1 MAQPTALGSAAMQ
14 PPGPL
19 KAAVFLDRD
28 GTIIEDADYL
38 VRPDQA
44 RLIPGA
50 AAALRRLND
59 LRIPVVIVT
68 NQSAVARGMAT
79 ESDVAAVNDRLR
91 VLLAASGAH
100 VDGIY
105 YCPHH
110 PDIGEPPYRRACDC
124 RKPRPGLLQQAAR
137 ELGLDLAASA
147 MIGDNLRDLEAGAA
161 AGCAT
166 LMLVRTGHG
175 VIDEAQAKAARLP
188 APAVICDDL
197 AAAVDQWLSQR
208 TTDNQHAAARRPS
221 DQQPASPK

>member
-1 MAQPTALGSAAMQ
+1 MQ
-14 PPGPL
+14 PFGPT

-38 VRPDQA
+38 VHPDQT

-68 NQSAVARGMAT
+68 NQSAVARGLASET
-79 ESDVAAVNDRLR
+79 DVAAVNQRLR
-91 VLLAASGAH
+91 DLLAAVGAH
-100 VDGIY
+100 FDGVY

-124 RKPRPGLLQQAAR
+124 RKPLPGLLQRAAR
-137 ELGLDLAASA
+137 ELGLNLAASA

-161 AGCAT
+161 AGCAM

-175 VIDEAQAKAARLP
+175 LIDEAKAKAARFPTP
-188 APAVICDDL
+188 AFICDDL
-197 AAAVDQWLSQR
+197 AVAVEQFLSHRAAHGH
-208 TTDNQHAAARRPS
+208 HAVERRPS
-221 DQQPASPK
+221 GPHRANPK

>member
-1 MAQPTALGSAAMQ
+1 MQ
-14 PPGPL
+14 PLGPN

-38 VRPDQA
+38 VHPEQT

-68 NQSAVARGMAT
+68 NQSAVARGLASET
-79 ESDVAAVNDRLR
+79 DLAAVNQRLR
-91 VLLAASGAH
+91 DLLAAAGAH
-100 VDGIY
+100 IDGVY

-124 RKPRPGLLQQAAR
+124 RKPLPGLLQRAAR
-137 ELGLDLAASA
+137 ELGLDLPASA

-161 AGCAT
+161 AGCAM

-175 VIDEAQAKAARLP
+175 VIDEAKAKAARFS
-188 APAVICDDL
+188 APAVICQDL
-197 AAAVDQWLSQR
+197 AAAVEQLLSQSA
-208 TTDNQHAAARRPS
+208 THGQHAMERRPG
-221 DQQPASPK
+221 DQHRAIPK